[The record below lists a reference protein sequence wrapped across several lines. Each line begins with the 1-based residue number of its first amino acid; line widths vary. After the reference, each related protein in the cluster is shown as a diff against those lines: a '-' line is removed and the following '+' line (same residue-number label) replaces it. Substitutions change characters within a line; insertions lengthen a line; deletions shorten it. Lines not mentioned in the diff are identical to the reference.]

1 MQQEPYLCLQCHF
14 LEHAHHGHVYY
25 NYDSDCVLCVRVFGG
40 GRLAVGV
47 VVVVELVVVVGVV
60 GVEVVVGFGFVFAM
74 VLIELALPYLL

>member
-1 MQQEPYLCLQCHF
+1 MQQEPYLCLQYHF

-40 GRLAVGV
+40 GRLV
-47 VVVVELVVVVGVV
+47 VV
-60 GVEVVVGFGFVFAM
+60 VEVVVGFGFVFAM